1 MELSCHSKEFCVHR
15 NFVGG
20 GIAKPLMAFL
30 GLPKANLK
38 LSNYSNFSTK
48 PHWNYVSWWMKIC
61 EWLNHFLIITF
72 SSPFYEKKL
81 IRSTMQNFGHEDRGH
96 DLRPRTRGTLA
107 QYETGINYQSASK
120 WCVEKSPLPYTWQSF
135 VCSGII
141 DFGISAF
148 IESQTWLDLLVC
160 TASGR
165 KSWFFLS
172 LR

>member
-1 MELSCHSKEFCVHR
+1 
-15 NFVGG
+15 
-20 GIAKPLMAFL
+20 
-30 GLPKANLK
+30 
-38 LSNYSNFSTK
+38 
-48 PHWNYVSWWMKIC
+48 
-61 EWLNHFLIITF
+61 
-72 SSPFYEKKL
+72 
-81 IRSTMQNFGHEDRGH
+81 MQNFGHEDRGH

-165 KSWFFLS
+165 KS
-172 LR
+172 